1 MKFFDRKTN
10 TLFITRGKTNVAD
23 LSENQLIQVFD
34 SQTEE
39 PQFYKLRRQNA
50 GLLGSR
56 FEKHFVSNNTSQEY
70 IGNYDLNHPS
80 NTDLEEVQTII
91 CCP

>member
-10 TLFITRGKTNVAD
+10 TLFITSGKTNVAD
-23 LSENQLIQVFD
+23 LSDNQLIQVFEP
-34 SQTEE
+34 QAEE
-39 PQFYKLRRQNA
+39 PSFYKLRRQNA
-50 GLLGSR
+50 GLLGNH
-56 FEKHFVSNNTSQEY
+56 FEKHFISNSTCQEY
-70 IGNYDLNHPS
+70 VGNYDLSHSS

>member
-10 TLFITRGKTNVAD
+10 TLFITGGKTHVAD

-34 SQTEE
+34 SQTEI
-39 PQFYKLRRQNA
+39 PPLNKLRRQNA
-50 GLLGSR
+50 GTLGCR
-56 FEKHFVSNNTSQEY
+56 FEKHFVSNSTSQEY

-80 NTDLEEVQTII
+80 NTDLEEVRTII